1 VASNTRNISIQIM
14 SLLLAVEEEGKAGE
28 PQLLAPPRPELLA
41 LAEDPTN
48 HNFHQHIVKHTI
60 AMH

>member
-1 VASNTRNISIQIM
+1 M